1 MSLLGWTLP
10 GQQNLISLDFGI
22 MYTLQGSLLLT
33 ESVTVSKDMER
44 ERQGGAQKDILSETS
59 VLVWG
64 TER

>member
-33 ESVTVSKDMER
+33 ESVTVSKDMEC